1 MKTFIRFVIVFSLSK
16 IIILDIY
23 DIIQLAYEIIIQY
36 FRDETDA
43 ELEPSQ
49 NEFQYRFNPGDNNEN
64 FEF

>member
-1 MKTFIRFVIVFSLSK
+1 MGEF
-16 IIILDIY
+16 IILDFY
-23 DIIQLAYEIIIQY
+23 EIIQLAYEIIIQY